1 MTEAPA
7 RPSDAP
13 SLLLPAAMVGLG
25 AFLLFQVQP
34 LLAKRILPW
43 FGGSAAVWTACMLF
57 FQVMLLIGYGYAHFL
72 QKLPPRRQA
81 HVHGFLLLASLLIM
95 PLSPSAAWKPTTPGD
110 PTLRILGLLAAT
122 VGLPYLLLSAT
133 SPLVQAWV
141 SRERPGWQP
150 WRLFALSNTGS
161 LLALLSYP
169 VLIEPFQTLPTQAW
183 AWTLTFGAYVACAVA
198 MAWRARVLPE
208 RTEEGPAED
217 APGPGFGLRAFWVA
231 LAFVPSLLL
240 LSITSHLS
248 TNVAPIP
255 FLWVLPL
262 CLYLLSFILTFE
274 HPRWYVRTVW
284 LGLLGP
290 CLWAMSM
297 LLMGR
302 AMDLPTWAQS
312 KWTSKLANALYVHGP
327 VRLQVVVFGLGIF
340 TVCMVCH
347 GELARLKPQPR
358 SLTSFYLSLSIGGAL
373 GGVFAGLVA
382 PRIFDSLLELP
393 LGLVLCGILAF
404 IAWAKD
410 APQGSIAPQKAL
422 MLVLALAT
430 GGVFAM
436 GVRYRREAANGSLMQ
451 ARNFYGA
458 LRVKEE
464 GEGEDRMRLL
474 LHGTIN
480 HGGQFTTPE
489 LVGEPATYYG
499 WSSGV
504 GRALADLQLRGPVK
518 AGIIGLGSGG
528 LLTYVRPG
536 DTFRVYEINPLVETL
551 ARTWF
556 RSLPQAP
563 APVAVVMGD
572 ARLMLEREPVQG
584 YDLLAVDA
592 FSSDSIPV
600 HLLTR
605 EAFAAYRRHLKPSG
619 ILAVHISNRYLDLKP
634 VLVAEASSGG
644 WHAVWM
650 DDEAKEEPEG
660 VYASDWVLLSRDPQS
675 LAGPKVK
682 ALAKPLES
690 RRTVRRWTDDF
701 SNLYRILK

>member
-1 MTEAPA
+1 
-7 RPSDAP
+7 
-13 SLLLPAAMVGLG
+13 MVGLG

-57 FQVMLLIGYGYAHFL
+57 FQVMLLIGYGYAHVL

-81 HVHGFLLLASLLIM
+81 LVHGLLLLGSLLLM
-95 PLSPSAAWKPTTPGD
+95 PLSPSATWKPTEPGD

-169 VLIEPFQTLPTQAW
+169 VLIEPFQALPTQAW

-198 MAWRARVLPE
+198 MAWRARVLPADAAQ
-208 RTEEGPAED
+208 GPMED
-217 APGPGFGLRAFWVA
+217 SPAPGLGLRTFWVA

-240 LSITSHLS
+240 LAITSHLS

-274 HPRWYVRTVW
+274 HPRWYVRTAW

-290 CLWAMSM
+290 VLLAMGLM
-297 LLMGR
+297 LSR
-302 AMDLPTWAQS
+302 QFTHAKVA
-312 KWTSKLANALYVHGP
+312 V
-327 VRLQVVVFGLGIF
+327 QVPIFCGGLLV
-340 TVCMVCH
+340 VCMAGH
-347 GELARLKPQPR
+347 GELARLRPHPR
-358 SLTSFYLSLSIGGAL
+358 HLTGFYLCLSIGGAL
-373 GGVFAGLVA
+373 GGVFAGLIA
-382 PRIFDSLLELP
+382 PRIFTGLVELP
-393 LGLVLCGILAF
+393 LGLGICGILAF
-404 IAWAKD
+404 LAWARD
-410 APQGSIAPQKAL
+410 SREESVWVRRGL
-422 MLVLALAT
+422 MLMLALAA

-436 GVRYRREAANGSLMQ
+436 TTRYRREAAQESLVQ

-464 GEGEDRMRLL
+464 GEGDDHMRLL

-480 HGGQFTTPE
+480 HGGQFLKPE
-489 LVGEPATYYG
+489 LVREPATYYG
-499 WSSGV
+499 RSSGV
-504 GRALADLQLRGPVK
+504 GRALGDLQAKGPVK

-536 DTFRVYEINPLVETL
+536 DAFRVYEINPLVETM

-556 RSLPQAP
+556 QSLPQAP

-572 ARLMLEREPVQG
+572 ARLMLEREPVQA

-605 EAFAAYRRHLKPSG
+605 EAFEAYRRHLKPSG
-619 ILAVHISNRYLDLKP
+619 VLAVHISNRYLDLKP
-634 VLVAEASSGG
+634 VLVAEASAGG
-644 WHAVWM
+644 WHAVLV
-650 DDEAKEEPEG
+650 DDNAEDEPEG
-660 VYASDWVLLSRDPQS
+660 VYSSDWVLLSRDPAALQ
-675 LAGPKVK
+675 GPKVK
-682 ALAKPLES
+682 ALASPLAS
-690 RRTVRRWTDDF
+690 PRTVRRWTDDF